1 MKNLL
6 SLASFSRAFLAL
18 RLPLIFLLGFSS
30 QAIASSTGAPAP
42 EGTLSNIGSLF
53 ALAVVM
59 VAFATAWM
67 LNHSAPRVRVGGTLL
82 AAASC
87 AAMVG
92 WFVLVLG
99 TGVLENPKPFQAPMD
114 AAKPALMWIE
124 AGIALLA
131 GLGLLALALRQRQ
144 GGEILDLPSTNEAA
158 RYGQVSRTLHW
169 TTAILF
175 LFMIPTGIFSA
186 MIPEGVWYRLE
197 YNITHKTIGVIILGL
212 TIARLLWNRRSQ
224 RPALDGS
231 LKPIER
237 KMAHGAHVLLYVLLI
252 AVPLTGYMMTSLHG
266 YSTYFFAWEIP
277 SFFAESPAYK
287 YWGLFHKYLL
297 QYLIYMILGAHI
309 LGALKHHFVD
319 KHKAAIKRML
329 G

>member
-42 EGTLSNIGSLF
+42 EGTLPNIGSLF

-59 VAFATAWM
+59 VAFSTAWM

-114 AAKPALMWIE
+114 EAKPALMWIK
-124 AGIALLA
+124 
-131 GLGLLALALRQRQ
+131 
-144 GGEILDLPSTNEAA
+144 AA
-158 RYGQVSRTLHW
+158 
-169 TTAILF
+169 
-175 LFMIPTGIFSA
+175 
-186 MIPEGVWYRLE
+186 
-197 YNITHKTIGVIILGL
+197 K
-212 TIARLLWNRRSQ
+212 
-224 RPALDGS
+224 
-231 LKPIER
+231 
-237 KMAHGAHVLLYVLLI
+237 
-252 AVPLTGYMMTSLHG
+252 
-266 YSTYFFAWEIP
+266 YSTCHPPMKPLAMVKCRGLCIGP
-277 SFFAESPAYK
+277 PRSCSFS
-287 YWGLFHKYLL
+287 
-297 QYLIYMILGAHI
+297 
-309 LGALKHHFVD
+309 
-319 KHKAAIKRML
+319 
-329 G
+329 